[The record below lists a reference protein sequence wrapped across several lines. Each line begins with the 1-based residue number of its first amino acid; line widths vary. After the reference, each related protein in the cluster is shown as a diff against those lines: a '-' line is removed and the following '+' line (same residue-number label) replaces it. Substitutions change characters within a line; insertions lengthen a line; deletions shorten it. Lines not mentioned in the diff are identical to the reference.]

1 MKGKKRTMKRLPAL
15 ILGILAVAEVI
26 GCSSKPSQ
34 PAFHVVAVETCDRP
48 QLIGKVGTIRFGL
61 NRVMDKETSMTVACP
76 NFGLGRES
84 IGKDYP
90 VVVDSAHNLVTI
102 IVPVYALPTLEEAKK
117 GAFQGKQTGT
127 EQVKF
132 EIERMQ
138 EER

>member
-1 MKGKKRTMKRLPAL
+1 MKMKNACLIFAAVVAL
-15 ILGILAVAEVI
+15 VAGVI

-34 PAFHVVAVETCDRP
+34 PVFHVIAVETCDRP
-48 QLIGKVGTIRFGL
+48 QLIGTVGKIRFGL
-61 NRVMDKETSMTVACP
+61 NRIVDRETAMTVACP
-76 NFGLGRES
+76 NFGLGREN

-90 VVVDSAHNLVTI
+90 AVVDSAHNLVTI
-102 IVPVYALPTLEEAKK
+102 TVPVYALPTLEEAKK